1 LHSKNCFQKCNAVKI
16 LLKIPKQNKINQ
28 YWLISIFQYSS
39 LEKLKVC
46 KNNKKCYSSQ
56 EKLENALKV
65 TLNIEHII
73 ISKAMFRFSKLE

>member
-1 LHSKNCFQKCNAVKI
+1 
-16 LLKIPKQNKINQ
+16 
-28 YWLISIFQYSS
+28 LISIFQYSR

-46 KNNKKCYSSQ
+46 KNNKKFYSSQ